1 MQIKFILPAVFLA
14 LSACGDTLGEQLLAG
29 GAAGAGTAIITGGDV
44 ATGAVIGAGANAAF
58 CQANP
63 GKCDS
68 VGNIL

>member
-1 MQIKFILPAVFLA
+1 MQIKFILPVFLFT
-14 LSACGDTLGEQLLAG
+14 LSACGGTLGEQLLAG
-29 GAAGAGTAIITGGDV
+29 GAAGAGTALITGGDI